1 MTKLFISDID
11 GCISQPYQSMRAD
24 GVAALTVLAQQG
36 GALGS
41 SAVYPAL
48 SLCSGRP
55 MPYVECLT
63 QALGLQMPVL
73 FESGGGIFDPVNAR
87 ITWSP
92 HLTPDVVKQV
102 REVTRWFETE
112 CVPGTLMVVD
122 YAKRAHAGIIGPD
135 PAEIQAAIPK
145 VEAFVRTAGLA
156 FDVLPT
162 HLSIDVVP
170 KGITKETGM
179 QWLLDSLG
187 LSFDTVA
194 YIGDSLGD
202 LAALK
207 LAGSSF
213 APENAKSVVKEA
225 VDYVVPAEVEG
236 VLVAIKMC
244 IARNQQTLEIEE
256 LKY

>member
-1 MTKLFISDID
+1 
-11 GCISQPYQSMRAD
+11 
-24 GVAALTVLAQQG
+24 
-36 GALGS
+36 
-41 SAVYPAL
+41 
-48 SLCSGRP
+48 
-55 MPYVECLT
+55 
-63 QALGLQMPVL
+63 
-73 FESGGGIFDPVNAR
+73 
-87 ITWSP
+87 
-92 HLTPDVVKQV
+92 
-102 REVTRWFETE
+102 
-112 CVPGTLMVVD
+112 MVVD

-145 VEAFVRTAGLA
+145 VEAFVRAAGLA